1 MRHDQ
6 SDLLTDSEMARELRV
21 RVSWLRSEAKAKRIP
36 CVDAGNR
43 YLFNR
48 EAVVQVLADRA
59 AKGDA

>member
-1 MRHDQ
+1 M
-6 SDLLTDSEMARELRV
+6 SDDRSELLTDSEMARELRV

-36 CVDAGNR
+36 SVDAGNR

-59 AKGDA
+59 AKVDA